1 MTDHAK
7 TIAAILAQI
16 NSIIL
21 GKEKQVHDCVACLL
35 SGGHLL
41 IEDVPGVGKTTLA
54 HAISATFGL
63 QYSRVQFTSD
73 LMPGDILGVSIYD
86 KGKEGFVFHKGPVF
100 AQVLL
105 ADEINRAS
113 PKAQSALLE
122 AMEERQVTVEG
133 QTHRLPT
140 PFFVIA
146 TQNPGSQLGTHELP
160 ESQLDRF
167 MMRVTLGYPHKESEI
182 DMLAAGGSRRKVAS
196 LQHVID
202 QAQLHVLQAACDQ
215 VTVRREL
222 LEYLYRVIE
231 ATRSPRFFVTG
242 LSPRA
247 GLSVLQAAKTNA
259 FMQGR
264 NFVSPDDVQEVA
276 VQTISHRLKARSDQG
291 RDMTAQMVLAMLKD
305 IPL

>member
-1 MTDHAK
+1 MNHLQQSV
-7 TIAAILAQI
+7 AAILDQL
-16 NSIIL
+16 NGIIL

-54 HAISATFGL
+54 HAMSATFGL
-63 QYSRVQFTSD
+63 AYSRVQFTSD
-73 LMPGDILGVSIYD
+73 LMPGDILGVSVYD

-100 AQVLL
+100 SQVLL

-133 QTHRLPT
+133 QTYALPS

-146 TQNPGSQLGTHELP
+146 TQNPGNQLGTHELP

-167 MMRVTLGYPHKESEI
+167 MMRVTLGYPDKESEI
-182 DMLAAGGSRRKVAS
+182 TMLANGGSRGKVDTLKAM
-196 LQHVID
+196 VD
-202 QAQLHVLQAACDQ
+202 EAQFAALQAACKA

-222 LEYLYRVIE
+222 LEYLYRVID
-231 ATRSPRFFVTG
+231 ATRSSKYFVTG

-247 GLSVLQAAKTNA
+247 GLAVLQAAKTHA
-259 FMQGR
+259 FMNGR
-264 NFVSPDDVQEVA
+264 SYVSPDDVQDIA
-276 VQTISHRLKARSDQG
+276 VQTISHRVMAVRSHSKE
-291 RDMTAQMVLAMLKD
+291 MNAEMVQQMLKD
-305 IPL
+305 VVV